1 MSALFLIHF
10 EPMGNVLAHLSIVS
24 LVILLLI
31 IVLRRWSQPYLIAY
45 ILAGIVL
52 GPGVAGL
59 FTPGQEP
66 AILGEF
72 GIILLMF
79 FLGLEI
85 EIPDQATLLFRPV
98 VGQFVKMSMALAV
111 AWLVGAWLA
120 WSWQN
125 RLLLTVL
132 LTFNSTAVVSE
143 YMRRTGDLETPT
155 GKLVLNTLLL
165 QDVLVAPVFAFF
177 QWVGR
182 PATQWGT
189 IVASIAVAVAL
200 FYLLRAIRNRN
211 IWSWSGW
218 RLLEED
224 HDLQVFLAVSCC
236 LGCSWLSS
244 LAGLSAPIGS
254 FAAGLW
260 LGKTKGFGW
269 LGGVLKP
276 FKVFFVSLY
285 FVSVGLSLDLH
296 YVAGHCFS
304 ILAITGAV
312 LIINSLISAIAFR
325 LLGMKWNDSWWAGA
339 LLSQTGE
346 LGLLACSMAANSGM
360 IDTGLYKLAVAVTGL
375 TLLFSTVW
383 TSALRAIL
391 RR

>member
-1 MSALFLIHF
+1 
-10 EPMGNVLAHLSIVS
+10 MGNVLAHLSILS
-24 LVILLLI
+24 LVILFLV
-31 IVLRRWSQPYLIAY
+31 IVLRRWRQPYLIAY

-52 GPGVAGL
+52 GPGIAGL

-66 AILGEF
+66 AVLGEF

-85 EIPDQATLLFRPV
+85 EIPDHATVLWRPV
-98 VGQFVKMSMALAV
+98 VGQFVKMSMALMV
-111 AWLVGAWLA
+111 AWMAGAWLA

-125 RLLLTVL
+125 RLLLAVL

-143 YMRRTGDLETPT
+143 YMRRTGELDTST

-177 QWVGR
+177 QWMGR
-182 PATQWGT
+182 NATKWGT
-189 IVASIAVAVAL
+189 ILSSVAVAIVL
-200 FYLLRAIRNRN
+200 FYLLRAIRHRN

-218 RLLEED
+218 RVLEED

-236 LGCSWLSS
+236 LGCSWMSS

-269 LGGVLKP
+269 LEGVLKP

-296 YVAGHCFS
+296 YVAGHCFA
-304 ILAITGAV
+304 ILAVTAAV
-312 LIINSLISAIAFR
+312 LITNSLISAIAFR
-325 LLGMKWNDSWWAGA
+325 LLGMSWNDSWWAGA

-346 LGLLACSMAANSGM
+346 LGLLACSMAAASGM

-375 TLLFSTVW
+375 TLLLSTVW
-383 TSALRAIL
+383 TSALRAML